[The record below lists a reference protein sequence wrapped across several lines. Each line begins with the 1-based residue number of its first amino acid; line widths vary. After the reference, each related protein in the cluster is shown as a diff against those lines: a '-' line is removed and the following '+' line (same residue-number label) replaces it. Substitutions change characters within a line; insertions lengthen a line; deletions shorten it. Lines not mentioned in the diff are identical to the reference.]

1 MMRRCAP
8 PNQAMGGSNSGEG
21 TPDTSMRRVEVEVRR
36 LLWSRPIRALSI
48 RGVTTS
54 STSVR
59 GSSQWTLSSCCIP
72 SPPHRC
78 YGAFPC
84 CTRCVPSRLWASQSR
99 SWAPRPRALVSMRR
113 SPPLRSPF
121 SRSVWGRF
129 SSGWKVWGD
138 KKAKV
143 VCRPSLFRM
152 QRWRAVLFGE
162 EADSALL
169 GAVTLVELGLSLHP
183 TRHELEPRPLILAAV

>member
-138 KKAKV
+138 NRRRKSCVALPYSE
-143 VCRPSLFRM
+143 CNDGAPSF
-152 QRWRAVLFGE
+152 
-162 EADSALL
+162 SARRRTARSSARSPSWSSASRSTRS
-169 GAVTLVELGLSLHP
+169 GASSSHCP
-183 TRHELEPRPLILAAV
+183 